1 MKIKITVDS
10 TNDLS
15 PELIEKYNI
24 GVLPLTVNMGDK
36 LYRDMVDITPD
47 DIYAH
52 VNGGGA
58 LPKTSAVNAAEYGEM
73 FEKYLKEYDAIIHIN
88 ISSEMST
95 CHNSARMAAEG
106 LPVYPIDSRN
116 LSTGSALLAL
126 MACEK
131 AAAGEDAEK
140 IAEDLRAAV
149 DKVDAS
155 FVVSRLDYL
164 HKGGRCSAIAMLGAN
179 VLKLKPCIIVSD
191 GQMSVGKKYRGNMN
205 KVLPQY
211 VADQLGTGESVDPEY
226 QRFISG
232 LNLSKIQIL
241 PHYQMVKDNLLDGK
255 RLFEDITFGDS
266 FGRSFYVLIDSSY
279 VMRRDDLYTLWGEG
293 YLIRDGQMKLICRK
307 GEHIVI
313 TPEE

>member
-10 TNDLS
+10 TNDLT
-15 PELIEKYNI
+15 PELIEKYDI
-24 GVLPLTVNMGDK
+24 TVMPLAVNMGDK

-140 IAEDLRAAV
+140 IAEELRATV

-179 VLKLKPCIIVSD
+179 VLKLKPCIEVHD
-191 GQMSVGKKYRGNMN
+191 GKMGVAKKYRGNYNRCLDM
-205 KVLPQY
+205 Y
-211 VADQLGTGESVDPEY
+211 
-226 QRFISG
+226 
-232 LNLSKIQIL
+232 
-241 PHYQMVKDNLLDGK
+241 VKDRLTADANIDPKRIFITHSGVDQATIDQVRATVESCMKFDEILVTRAGCTVSSHCGDGT
-255 RLFEDITFGDS
+255 LGI
-266 FGRSFYVLIDSSY
+266 
-279 VMRRDDLYTLWGEG
+279 LY
-293 YLIRDGQMKLICRK
+293 MHK
-307 GEHIVI
+307 
-313 TPEE
+313 

>member
-10 TNDLS
+10 TNDLT
-15 PELIEKYNI
+15 PELIEKYDI
-24 GVLPLTVNMGDK
+24 TVMPLAVNMGDK

-140 IAEDLRAAV
+140 IAEELRAAV

-179 VLKLKPCIIVSD
+179 VLKLKPCIEVHD
-191 GQMSVGKKYRGNMN
+191 GKMGVAKKYRGNYNRCLDM
-205 KVLPQY
+205 Y
-211 VADQLGTGESVDPEY
+211 
-226 QRFISG
+226 
-232 LNLSKIQIL
+232 
-241 PHYQMVKDNLLDGK
+241 VKDRLTADANIDTKRIFITHSGVDQATIDQVRATVESCMKFDEILVTRAGCTISSHCGDGT
-255 RLFEDITFGDS
+255 LGI
-266 FGRSFYVLIDSSY
+266 
-279 VMRRDDLYTLWGEG
+279 LY
-293 YLIRDGQMKLICRK
+293 MHK
-307 GEHIVI
+307 
-313 TPEE
+313 

>member
-1 MKIKITVDS
+1 MNIKITVDS
-10 TNDLS
+10 TNDLT
-15 PELIEKYNI
+15 PELIEKYDI
-24 GVLPLTVNMGDK
+24 TVMPLAVNMGDK

-140 IAEDLRAAV
+140 IAEELRATV

-179 VLKLKPCIIVSD
+179 VLKLKPCIEVHD
-191 GQMSVGKKYRGNMN
+191 GKMGVAKKYRGNYNRCLDM
-205 KVLPQY
+205 Y
-211 VADQLGTGESVDPEY
+211 
-226 QRFISG
+226 
-232 LNLSKIQIL
+232 
-241 PHYQMVKDNLLDGK
+241 VKDRLTTDANIDPKRIFITHSGVDQATIDQVRATVESCMKFDEILVTRAGCTVSSHCGDGT
-255 RLFEDITFGDS
+255 LGI
-266 FGRSFYVLIDSSY
+266 
-279 VMRRDDLYTLWGEG
+279 LY
-293 YLIRDGQMKLICRK
+293 MHK
-307 GEHIVI
+307 
-313 TPEE
+313 

>member
-10 TNDLS
+10 TNDLT
-15 PELIEKYNI
+15 PELIEKYDI
-24 GVLPLTVNMGDK
+24 TVMPLAVNMGDK

-179 VLKLKPCIIVSD
+179 VLKLKPCIEVHD
-191 GQMSVGKKYRGNMN
+191 GKMGVAKKYRGNYNRCLDM
-205 KVLPQY
+205 Y
-211 VADQLGTGESVDPEY
+211 
-226 QRFISG
+226 
-232 LNLSKIQIL
+232 
-241 PHYQMVKDNLLDGK
+241 VKDRLTAEANIDTKRIFITHSGVDQATIDQVRATVESCMKFDEILVTRAGCTISSHCGDGT
-255 RLFEDITFGDS
+255 LGI
-266 FGRSFYVLIDSSY
+266 
-279 VMRRDDLYTLWGEG
+279 LY
-293 YLIRDGQMKLICRK
+293 MHK
-307 GEHIVI
+307 
-313 TPEE
+313 

>member
-10 TNDLS
+10 TNDLT
-15 PELIEKYNI
+15 PELIEKYDI
-24 GVLPLTVNMGDK
+24 TVMPLAVNMGDK
-36 LYRDMVDITPD
+36 LYRDMVDIAPD

-140 IAEDLRAAV
+140 IAEELRAAV

-179 VLKLKPCIIVSD
+179 VLKLKPCIEVHD
-191 GQMSVGKKYRGNMN
+191 GKMGVAKKYRGNYNRCLDM
-205 KVLPQY
+205 Y
-211 VADQLGTGESVDPEY
+211 
-226 QRFISG
+226 
-232 LNLSKIQIL
+232 
-241 PHYQMVKDNLLDGK
+241 VKDRLTADANIDPKRIFITHSGVDQATIDQVRATVESCMKFDEILVTRAGCTISSHCGDGT
-255 RLFEDITFGDS
+255 LGI
-266 FGRSFYVLIDSSY
+266 
-279 VMRRDDLYTLWGEG
+279 LY
-293 YLIRDGQMKLICRK
+293 MHK
-307 GEHIVI
+307 
-313 TPEE
+313 

>member
-10 TNDLS
+10 TNDLT
-15 PELIEKYNI
+15 PELIEKYDI
-24 GVLPLTVNMGDK
+24 TVMPLAVNMGAK

-58 LPKTSAVNAAEYGEM
+58 QPKTSAVNAAEYGEM

-140 IAEDLRAAV
+140 IAEELRATV
-149 DKVDAS
+149 GKVDAS

-179 VLKLKPCIIVSD
+179 VLKLKPCIEVHD
-191 GQMSVGKKYRGNMN
+191 GKMGVAKKYRGNYNRCLDM
-205 KVLPQY
+205 Y
-211 VADQLGTGESVDPEY
+211 
-226 QRFISG
+226 
-232 LNLSKIQIL
+232 
-241 PHYQMVKDNLLDGK
+241 VKDRLTADANIDPKRIFITHSGVDQATIDQVRATVESCMKFDEILVTRAGCTVSSHCGDGT
-255 RLFEDITFGDS
+255 LGI
-266 FGRSFYVLIDSSY
+266 
-279 VMRRDDLYTLWGEG
+279 LY
-293 YLIRDGQMKLICRK
+293 MHK
-307 GEHIVI
+307 
-313 TPEE
+313 

>member
-10 TNDLS
+10 TNDLT
-15 PELIEKYNI
+15 PELVEKYDI
-24 GVLPLTVNMGDK
+24 GVMPLAVNMGDK

-58 LPKTSAVNAAEYGEM
+58 LPKTSAVNAAEYEEM
-73 FEKYLKEYDAIIHIN
+73 FKGYLKDYDAVIHIN

-95 CHNSARMAAEG
+95 CHNSARMAAED

-131 AAAGEDAEK
+131 AAAGEDAAK
-140 IAEDLRAAV
+140 IAEDLRNAV

-164 HKGGRCSAIAMLGAN
+164 HKGGRCSTIAMLGAN
-179 VLKLKPCIIVSD
+179 VLKLKPCIEVHD
-191 GQMSVGKKYRGNMN
+191 GKMGVAKKYRG
-205 KVLPQY
+205 QY
-211 VADQLGTGESVDPEY
+211 NRCLENY
-226 QRFISG
+226 
-232 LNLSKIQIL
+232 
-241 PHYQMVKDNLLDGK
+241 VKD
-255 RLFEDITFGDS
+255 RLNGAEDIDTHRIFITHSGVDQETIDLVKKTVEGCKTFDEILITRAGCTISSHCGD
-266 FGRSFYVLIDSSY
+266 GTLGI
-279 VMRRDDLYTLWGEG
+279 LY
-293 YLIRDGQMKLICRK
+293 MHK
-307 GEHIVI
+307 
-313 TPEE
+313 

>member
-1 MKIKITVDS
+1 MKIKVTVDS

-15 PELIEKYNI
+15 PEIAEKYDI
-24 GVLPLTVNMGDK
+24 AVMPLAVNMGGK
-36 LYRDMVDITPD
+36 LYKDMVDITPD

-52 VNGGGA
+52 VNGGGD

-73 FEKYLKEYDAIIHIN
+73 FEKYLKDYDAIIHIN

-179 VLKLKPCIIVSD
+179 VLKLKPCIEVHD
-191 GQMSVGKKYRGNMN
+191 GKMGVAKKYRGNYNRCLDM
-205 KVLPQY
+205 Y
-211 VADQLGTGESVDPEY
+211 VKERLTADANIDTKRIFITHSGVDQAVIDQVRADVESCMKFDEILITRAGCTVSSHCGDGTLG
-226 QRFISG
+226 
-232 LNLSKIQIL
+232 IL
-241 PHYQMVKDNLLDGK
+241 YMHK
-255 RLFEDITFGDS
+255 
-266 FGRSFYVLIDSSY
+266 
-279 VMRRDDLYTLWGEG
+279 
-293 YLIRDGQMKLICRK
+293 
-307 GEHIVI
+307 
-313 TPEE
+313 

>member
-10 TNDLS
+10 TNDLT
-15 PELIEKYNI
+15 PELIEKYDI
-24 GVLPLTVNMGDK
+24 TVMPLAVNMGDK

-116 LSTGSALLAL
+116 LTTGSALLAL

-179 VLKLKPCIIVSD
+179 VLKLKPCIEVHD
-191 GQMSVGKKYRGNMN
+191 GKMGVAKKYRGNYNRCLDM
-205 KVLPQY
+205 Y
-211 VADQLGTGESVDPEY
+211 
-226 QRFISG
+226 
-232 LNLSKIQIL
+232 
-241 PHYQMVKDNLLDGK
+241 VKDRLTAEANIDTKRIFITHSGVDQATIDQVRATVESCMKFDEILVTRAGCTISSHCGDGT
-255 RLFEDITFGDS
+255 LGI
-266 FGRSFYVLIDSSY
+266 
-279 VMRRDDLYTLWGEG
+279 LY
-293 YLIRDGQMKLICRK
+293 MHK
-307 GEHIVI
+307 
-313 TPEE
+313 

>member
-1 MKIKITVDS
+1 MKIKVTVDS

-15 PELIEKYNI
+15 PEIIEKYDI
-24 GVLPLTVNMGDK
+24 TVLPLAVNMGDK

-52 VNGGGA
+52 VNAGGN

-73 FEKYLKEYDAIIHIN
+73 FEKFLKEYDAIIHIN

-95 CHNSARMAAEG
+95 CHNSARMAAED

-116 LSTGSALLAL
+116 LSTGSGLLAI

-131 AAAGEDAEK
+131 AAAGEDAAK
-140 IAEDLRAAV
+140 IAEDLRNAV

-179 VLKLKPCIIVSD
+179 VLKLKPCIEVHD
-191 GQMSVGKKYRGNMN
+191 GKMGVAKKYRG
-205 KVLPQY
+205 QY
-211 VADQLGTGESVDPEY
+211 NRCLENY
-226 QRFISG
+226 
-232 LNLSKIQIL
+232 
-241 PHYQMVKDNLLDGK
+241 VKDRLNGVDDIDTSRIFITHSGVDQATIDLVRKTVEECKTFDEILVTRAGCTISSHCGDGT
-255 RLFEDITFGDS
+255 LGI
-266 FGRSFYVLIDSSY
+266 
-279 VMRRDDLYTLWGEG
+279 LY
-293 YLIRDGQMKLICRK
+293 MHK
-307 GEHIVI
+307 
-313 TPEE
+313 

>member
-1 MKIKITVDS
+1 MKIKVTVDS
-10 TNDLS
+10 TNDLT
-15 PELIEKYNI
+15 PELIEKYDI
-24 GVLPLTVNMGDK
+24 TVMPLAVNMGDK
-36 LYRDMVDITPD
+36 LYRDMVDISPD

-52 VNGGGA
+52 VNAGGA

-73 FEKYLKEYDAIIHIN
+73 FEKYLKDYDAIIHIN

-179 VLKLKPCIIVSD
+179 VLKLKPCIEVHD
-191 GQMSVGKKYRGNMN
+191 GKMGVAKKYRGNYGRCLDM
-205 KVLPQY
+205 Y
-211 VADQLGTGESVDPEY
+211 
-226 QRFISG
+226 
-232 LNLSKIQIL
+232 
-241 PHYQMVKDNLLDGK
+241 VKDRLTADANIDTSRIFITHSGVDQAIIDQVRATVEGCMKFDEILVTRAGCTISSHCGDGT
-255 RLFEDITFGDS
+255 LGI
-266 FGRSFYVLIDSSY
+266 
-279 VMRRDDLYTLWGEG
+279 LYMH
-293 YLIRDGQMKLICRK
+293 R
-307 GEHIVI
+307 
-313 TPEE
+313 

>member
-10 TNDLS
+10 TNDLT
-15 PELIEKYNI
+15 PELIEKYDI
-24 GVLPLTVNMGDK
+24 TVMPLTVNMGDK

-179 VLKLKPCIIVSD
+179 VLKLKPCIEVHD
-191 GQMSVGKKYRGNMN
+191 GKMGVAKKYRG
-205 KVLPQY
+205 KFKAVLEKY
-211 VADQLGTGESVDPEY
+211 VAERIGDGSGIEQGHVFVTHAGCDEEIYTACVEQVKAMNVFKEIHVTRAGCTVSAHCGRNTLGVLFVRKEIKSAAVGPRLRRFLIPFGGFFQKSKKKPEM
-226 QRFISG
+226 
-232 LNLSKIQIL
+232 SKC
-241 PHYQMVKDNLLDGK
+241 
-255 RLFEDITFGDS
+255 FT
-266 FGRSFYVLIDSSY
+266 
-279 VMRRDDLYTLWGEG
+279 
-293 YLIRDGQMKLICRK
+293 
-307 GEHIVI
+307 
-313 TPEE
+313 

>member
-10 TNDLS
+10 TNDLT
-15 PELIEKYNI
+15 PELIEKYDI
-24 GVLPLTVNMGDK
+24 TVMPLAVNMGDK

-179 VLKLKPCIIVSD
+179 VLKLKPCIEVHD
-191 GQMSVGKKYRGNMN
+191 GKMGVAKKYRGNYNRCLDM
-205 KVLPQY
+205 Y
-211 VADQLGTGESVDPEY
+211 
-226 QRFISG
+226 
-232 LNLSKIQIL
+232 
-241 PHYQMVKDNLLDGK
+241 VKDRLTAEANIDTKRIFITHSGVDQATIDQVRATVESCMKFDEILVTRAGCTISSHCGDGT
-255 RLFEDITFGDS
+255 LGI
-266 FGRSFYVLIDSSY
+266 
-279 VMRRDDLYTLWGEG
+279 LYML
-293 YLIRDGQMKLICRK
+293 K
-307 GEHIVI
+307 
-313 TPEE
+313 

>member
-1 MKIKITVDS
+1 MKIKVTVDS

-15 PELIEKYNI
+15 QELIEKYDI
-24 GVLPLTVNMGDK
+24 AVMPLAVNMGDK

-52 VNGGGA
+52 VNAGSA

-140 IAEDLRAAV
+140 IAEDLRKAV

-179 VLKLKPCIIVSD
+179 VLKLKPCIEVHD
-191 GQMSVGKKYRGNMN
+191 GKMGVAKKYRGNYNRCLDM
-205 KVLPQY
+205 Y
-211 VADQLGTGESVDPEY
+211 
-226 QRFISG
+226 
-232 LNLSKIQIL
+232 
-241 PHYQMVKDNLLDGK
+241 VKDRLTADANIDTSRIFITHSGVDQATIDQVRAAVEGCMKFDEILIPRAGCTISSHCGDGT
-255 RLFEDITFGDS
+255 LGI
-266 FGRSFYVLIDSSY
+266 
-279 VMRRDDLYTLWGEG
+279 LY
-293 YLIRDGQMKLICRK
+293 MHK
-307 GEHIVI
+307 
-313 TPEE
+313 

>member
-10 TNDLS
+10 TNDLT
-15 PELIEKYNI
+15 PELIEKYDI
-24 GVLPLTVNMGDK
+24 TVMPLAVNMGDK

-140 IAEDLRAAV
+140 IAEELRATV

-179 VLKLKPCIIVSD
+179 VLKLKPCIEVHD
-191 GQMSVGKKYRGNMN
+191 GKMGVAKKYRGNYNRCLDM
-205 KVLPQY
+205 Y
-211 VADQLGTGESVDPEY
+211 
-226 QRFISG
+226 
-232 LNLSKIQIL
+232 
-241 PHYQMVKDNLLDGK
+241 VKDRLTADANIDPKRIFITHSGVDQATIDQVRATVESCMKFDEILVTRAGCTISSHCGDGT
-255 RLFEDITFGDS
+255 LGI
-266 FGRSFYVLIDSSY
+266 
-279 VMRRDDLYTLWGEG
+279 LY
-293 YLIRDGQMKLICRK
+293 MHK
-307 GEHIVI
+307 
-313 TPEE
+313 

>member
-10 TNDLS
+10 TNDLTQ
-15 PELIEKYNI
+15 ELIEKYDI
-24 GVLPLTVNMGDK
+24 AVMPLAVNMGDR
-36 LYRDMVDITPD
+36 LYRDMIDITPD

-58 LPKTSAVNAAEYGEM
+58 LPKTSAVNAAEYSEM
-73 FEKYLKEYDAIIHIN
+73 FEKYLKDYDAIIHIN

-140 IAEDLRAAV
+140 IAEELRAAV

-179 VLKLKPCIIVSD
+179 VLKLKPCIEVHD
-191 GQMSVGKKYRGNMN
+191 GKMGVAKKYRGNYNRCLDM
-205 KVLPQY
+205 Y
-211 VADQLGTGESVDPEY
+211 
-226 QRFISG
+226 
-232 LNLSKIQIL
+232 
-241 PHYQMVKDNLLDGK
+241 VKDRLTADANIDTKRIFITHSGVDQATIDQVRAAVESCMKFDEILVTRAGCTISSHCGDGT
-255 RLFEDITFGDS
+255 LGI
-266 FGRSFYVLIDSSY
+266 
-279 VMRRDDLYTLWGEG
+279 LY
-293 YLIRDGQMKLICRK
+293 MHK
-307 GEHIVI
+307 
-313 TPEE
+313 